1 MESISMRSIEPLG
14 FFTGSFLSILATEIV
29 FEQDE
34 FIYPQITQT
43 RLRSIELRRAKLTQI
58 NF

>member
-1 MESISMRSIEPLG
+1 MESISMGSIEPLG

-34 FIYPQITQT
+34 FIYPQITQ
-43 RLRSIELRRAKLTQI
+43 I
-58 NF
+58 NADYFFMLKYS